1 MILDITIKNFR
12 SFLYETTFSMEA
24 TSTLSKEDN
33 VISIDKIGRVLKSG
47 VIFGSNAAGKSN
59 FIAFAYRVR
68 AFILGANSGGTPHV
82 NLYSPFALRDKNTD
96 VSSSFTMRFIVN
108 GTLYNYHIEV
118 LGKRILKESLS
129 CEYGDNDVELL
140 IERGEEKKEGTR
152 ILYSNRYTESEI
164 RVELIQNGQSILT
177 PFLYVQTNELSN
189 VATYFSHI
197 QFDDLLYFPSG
208 QLDDRIFML
217 RHWMQHKKERKEKL
231 LQYFQNAGIDIK
243 DISFK
248 REPLSGRLN
257 VYFTHEVYD
266 NNHKIVGVK
275 KFPYELE
282 SNGTIQLLFYAIRAI
297 SALETGS
304 PMFADEFNDGL
315 HTQVSQTLMDMFRSS
330 ETNPKGAQLIAT
342 THDLYLMDENNLRR
356 DQVWFMN
363 KSKEG
368 VSELYS
374 LVEFQDTT
382 EEIPFAKWYLANRFG
397 ASPLSN
403 HKNNK

>member
-12 SFLYETTFSMEA
+12 SFLQETTFSMEA

-47 VIFGSNAAGKSN
+47 VIFGPNAAGKSN
-59 FIAFAYRVR
+59 FVTLVYFVR
-68 AFILGANSGGTPHV
+68 AFILGANTSGSLQV
-82 NLYSPFALRDKNTD
+82 NLYSPFVLRDKNTD
-96 VSSSFTMRFIVN
+96 EPSSFTMRFVVN
-108 GTLYNYHIEV
+108 GTLYNYNIEV
-118 LGKRILKESLS
+118 LGKRILKESLA
-129 CEYGDNDVELL
+129 CEHGDGDVELL
-140 IERGEEKKEGTR
+140 IERGEEEKEGAR
-152 ILYSNRYTESEI
+152 IMYGNRYNKSEI
-164 RVELIQNGQSILT
+164 RVTITPKGQSILT
-177 PFLYVQTNELSN
+177 PFLYVQTSDLSN
-189 VATYFSHI
+189 VAIYIRDI

-208 QLDDRIFML
+208 QLDDRIPML
-217 RHWMQHKKERKEKL
+217 RHWMQQKKERKEKL
-231 LQYFQNAGIDIK
+231 LQYFQDAGIDVK

-248 REPLSGRLN
+248 NEPLSGRLN

-266 NNHKIVGVK
+266 NNHVVVGLR
-275 KFPYELE
+275 KFPYEAE
-282 SNGTIQLLFYAIRAI
+282 SNGTIQLLFYAMRAI
-297 SALETGS
+297 SAFETGS

-356 DQVWFMN
+356 DQIWFVN

-374 LVEFQDTT
+374 LVEFQDTN
-382 EEIPFAKWYLANRFG
+382 EETPFAKWYLANRFG
-397 ASPLSN
+397 ALPLYN
-403 HKNNK
+403 RNNNK